1 MGPDIRV
8 AEGYVCMKAI
18 ADEMTESMMMGEFC
32 RAKRENSRPNNA
44 DPDLACGSC
53 HVKEILTL
61 SETELF
67 PPRGG
72 TDIWGSLKLPWRKRF
87 SPGMKSG
94 IPVFCPESRI
104 AVGNQCERLYHM
116 AEKHGKPD
124 RFLPPLRRL
133 LSIPTASQWLQ

>member
-18 ADEMTESMMMGEFC
+18 TDEMTESMMMGEFC
-32 RAKRENSRPNNA
+32 RAKRENSRRNNA

-72 TDIWGSLKLPWRKRF
+72 TDIWA
-87 SPGMKSG
+87 
-94 IPVFCPESRI
+94 SRELLCR
-104 AVGNQCERLYHM
+104 N
-116 AEKHGKPD
+116 
-124 RFLPPLRRL
+124 RFLPE
-133 LSIPTASQWLQ
+133 